1 MKPIRKQFDA
11 QPSFPFAFTFKDRK
25 TLQRELPDHLH
36 DWFELVYVH
45 SGKGAFFI
53 DRTIY
58 DMNQGDLFIIPG
70 NTIHRAFPD
79 KEDPVT
85 STALFFH
92 PILLDRISLG
102 ESFSYMECFEQSRIH
117 HNFKMECTPAL
128 QHLME
133 RALDGVEAELRAA
146 QAGYRHAIVLHV
158 EQLLLAVNREK
169 GGERKPRASSAFIGP
184 SWMKDSLLYIDQ
196 HFTEAVSL
204 SKLSQMASVSPA
216 HFSRVFKQST
226 GMNVTGF
233 IAVKR
238 IVRAKELLQGK
249 DDTIAVIAE
258 ACGFESMP
266 YFHRVFKQIVGMTP
280 SIYRQQRS

>member
-1 MKPIRKQFDA
+1 MKPIRKHFDA

-36 DWFELVYVH
+36 DWFELVYVY
-45 SGKGAFFI
+45 SGEGTFFI

-58 DMNQGDLFIIPG
+58 DMNKGDLFIIPG

-92 PILLDRISLG
+92 PMLLDRISLG
-102 ESFSYMECFEQSRIH
+102 ESFSYMACFEQSRMSH
-117 HNFKMECTPAL
+117 RFKMECSSAL
-128 QHLME
+128 QQSIE
-133 RALDGVEAELRAA
+133 RALVEVESELRTA

-158 EQLLLAVNREK
+158 EQLLLAVNREI
-169 GGERKPRASSAFIGP
+169 GGERKRKAGSAFIGP

-196 HFTEAVSL
+196 HFTEAISL
-204 SKLSQMASVSPA
+204 SKLSQMASVSSA

-226 GMNVTGF
+226 GMNVTAF
-233 IAVKR
+233 ITAKR
-238 IVRAKELLQGK
+238 IVKAKELLLEE
-249 DDTIAVIAE
+249 DDPIAAIAE

-280 SIYRQQRS
+280 SAYRHRS